1 MDQQSDVSTQGG
13 KHVWTPE
20 EDKILVECLVELKNE
35 QKFMQDCH
43 FKPGHLQAIEGMM
56 VERLPGCGLKANP
69 HIQSRI
75 KTMKN
80 TWAVVHDMVF
90 GTNTSGFGWDDE
102 KKCVTADKEV
112 WEAYVKVTI
121 PHISLMFAMFI
132 IN

>member
-1 MDQQSDVSTQGG
+1 MDQQSDISIQGG

-69 HIQSRI
+69 HVQSRI
-75 KTMKN
+75 KTVKN
-80 TWAVVHDMVF
+80 AWAVVHDMVF
-90 GTNTSGFGWDDE
+90 GTNTSGFG
-102 KKCVTADKEV
+102 
-112 WEAYVKVTI
+112 
-121 PHISLMFAMFI
+121 
-132 IN
+132 

>member
-1 MDQQSDVSTQGG
+1 
-13 KHVWTPE
+13 
-20 EDKILVECLVELKNE
+20 
-35 QKFMQDCH
+35 MQDSH

-80 TWAVVHDMVF
+80 TWAVVHDMVL
-90 GTNTSGFGWDDE
+90 GANTSGFGWDNE

-112 WEAYVKVTI
+112 WDEYVKVTI
-121 PHISLMFAMFI
+121 PHFSSMFAMFI
-132 IN
+132 NN